1 MKGLKGD
8 FMMNNVFKTM
18 CVNLVEISKLN
29 EPERERH
36 LNLFMSQGYL
46 FLNLTDKQVYK
57 LKELL
62 KAKYSD
68 LYIQYSKPD
77 ENGFTSEFMYLRF
90 K

>member
-1 MKGLKGD
+1 MTNSI
-8 FMMNNVFKTM
+8 FRQM
-18 CVNLVEISKLN
+18 CVRLSEISELPEN
-29 EPERERH
+29 EKEKE
-36 LNLFMSQGYL
+36 LKLFMSQGYL
-46 FLNLTDKQVYK
+46 FLDLTEKQIYK

-62 KAKYSD
+62 KAKYTD

>member
-62 KAKYSD
+62 KAKYPD
-68 LYIQYSKPD
+68 LYIQYSKP
-77 ENGFTSEFMYLRF
+77 FW
-90 K
+90 